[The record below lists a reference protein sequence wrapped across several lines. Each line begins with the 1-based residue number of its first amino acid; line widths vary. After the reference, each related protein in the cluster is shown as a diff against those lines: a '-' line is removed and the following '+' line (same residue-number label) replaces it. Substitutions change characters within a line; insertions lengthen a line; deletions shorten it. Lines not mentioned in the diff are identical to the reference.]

1 MNVAEIKNYI
11 IENLKDKLEQFGIN
25 QNEIKKDFDFVQT
38 GLLDS
43 MAFVEMIA
51 GMEQHFDF
59 EIDFEKINENEEFTT
74 LRGISELF
82 LKAK

>member
-1 MNVAEIKNYI
+1 MNVAKIKNYI
-11 IENLKDKLEQFGIN
+11 IENLKNKLEQFGIN
-25 QNEIKKDFDFVQT
+25 QNEIKKDFDFVQS

-51 GMEQHFDF
+51 GMEQHFDI
-59 EIDFEKINENEEFTT
+59 EIDFENIDKDDEFTT
-74 LRGISELF
+74 LRGINELF

>member
-25 QNEIKKDFDFVQT
+25 QNEIKKDFDFVQS

-51 GMEQHFDF
+51 GMEQYFGV
-59 EIDFEKINENEEFTT
+59 EIDFENIDEDDEFTT
-74 LRGISELF
+74 LRGINELF

>member
-1 MNVAEIKNYI
+1 MNAAEIKNYI
-11 IENLKDKLEQFGIN
+11 IENLKDKLGQFGIN
-25 QNEIKKDFDFVQT
+25 NNEIKKDFDFVQS

-51 GMEQHFDF
+51 GMEQHFNV
-59 EIDFEKINENEEFTT
+59 EIDFENINEDEEFTT
-74 LRGISELF
+74 LSGINELF